1 MVSASSLKSNSRR
14 KQAVDF
20 FSTKDQ
26 SDSEDDNSVGTQSE
40 NEEEKSDSEK
50 SNEESGDEVDGEK
63 TEDDYDDDIEEE
75 DNDDDDDK
83 EEEEEEE
90 ASKSTAVK
98 SKKVPSKDENDDD
111 DDDFDYELED
121 NEEEDAA
128 EESDKKAKL
137 KQLKK
142 EGSDN
147 EESEDLYKPHVSS
160 APTTDIKTDAKP
172 KKNKR
177 KEIRKSLDP
186 EAAAKRAKK
195 SGLVYI
201 SRVPEFMTPIGMRQ
215 ILSRYG
221 PVDRLYLVPES
232 EARRNERTKN
242 SKSTFSSKQK
252 IYVEGWAEFIN
263 KKHAKLA
270 AEMLNGNT
278 IGGKNRR
285 SRFYDAVMSVKYLHK
300 FKWNDLMEQMVV
312 EKHSRI
318 NKLRTEIMQAHDQNR
333 LFAQGVAMAHAMKRA
348 NSSNDNDGGESEHKD
363 KKIRSNDLIRT
374 FDQREIKDNDA
385 SKAKGSSIKKSANM
399 ESVLSKIF

>member
-1 MVSASSLKSNSRR
+1 MVSASSVRSNSKR

-26 SDSEDDNSVGTQSE
+26 SDSEDDVSVGTQSE
-40 NEEEKSDSEK
+40 NEEQSEAENSK
-50 SNEESGDEVDGEK
+50 EESENESDK
-63 TEDDYDDDIEEE
+63 EEE
-75 DNDDDDDK
+75 DDDEV

-90 ASKSTAVK
+90 EEFSKSTAVK
-98 SKKVPSKDENDDD
+98 SKKVQSKDEDDDDDD

-128 EESDKKAKL
+128 EDADKKAKL
-137 KQLKK
+137 KESKK
-142 EGSDN
+142 EKDDN
-147 EESEDLYKPHVSS
+147 EESEELYKPHVSS
-160 APTTDIKTDAKP
+160 ADNTKPDSKT

-232 EARRNERTKN
+232 EARRTERTKN

-318 NKLRTEIMQAHDQNR
+318 SKLRTEIMQAHDQNR
-333 LFAQGVAMAHAMKRA
+333 LFAQGVAMAHAMKRSNA
-348 NSSNDNDGGESEHKD
+348 NNDKDDDESGHQD
-363 KKIRSNDLIRT
+363 KRMRSNDLIRT
-374 FDQREIKDNDA
+374 FDQREIKNSDA
-385 SKAKGSSIKKSANM
+385 SKSKASSSIKKSANM